1 MEKVQKNKQKQQRE
15 IMLMNAVAK
24 KGAPGFPSLIFHKSD
39 QNFYYIV
46 MEMLGKSFK
55 DIRDEMPGNK
65 LTLKQVTQVGL

>member
-1 MEKVQKNKQKQQRE
+1 
-15 IMLMNAVAK
+15 
-24 KGAPGFPSLIFHKSD
+24 
-39 QNFYYIV
+39 